1 MRERREDNQ
10 CVAPE
15 KEGKWGW
22 TDHVGPGTPSTC
34 RREEYWCGRKFRS
47 GKLRGF
53 LQMALI
59 FSVKQEEK
67 SSLTGYEE
75 AKTVSG
81 RRSVLKVSNIIA
93 EGTGDLVREVE

>member
-1 MRERREDNQ
+1 
-10 CVAPE
+10 
-15 KEGKWGW
+15 
-22 TDHVGPGTPSTC
+22 
-34 RREEYWCGRKFRS
+34 
-47 GKLRGF
+47 
-53 LQMALI
+53 MALI

-75 AKTVSG
+75 AKMVSG

>member
-1 MRERREDNQ
+1 
-10 CVAPE
+10 
-15 KEGKWGW
+15 
-22 TDHVGPGTPSTC
+22 
-34 RREEYWCGRKFRS
+34 
-47 GKLRGF
+47 
-53 LQMALI
+53 MALI

-93 EGTGDLVREVE
+93 EGTGDLVREVEQNCPLSSKKAGRRELLGLGFCYVGETET